1 MGLGD
6 VKFVI
11 LGGFILGWPQT
22 FTWLFLAFAAGAAFG
37 LFLILLKKAKFGRE
51 IPFGPYLTATLL
63 ITMLYGEKIYNAIF
77 H

>member
-11 LGGFILGWPQT
+11 LGGLILGWPRT
-22 FTWLFLAFAAGAAFG
+22 PVWLFLAFASGAAIG

-63 ITMLYGEKIYNAIF
+63 LTMLYGREIYNAIF
-77 H
+77 Y